1 MYIPVFTNVK
11 YVEPSG
17 LLTVNAQIYN
27 DTLNQ
32 SLRTCLSDNGWT
44 IPQLTQAQITTISAD
59 MPNGSVWYDITNNVF
74 VGKQNGTLVKFTTAV
89 WP

>member
-11 YVEPSG
+11 YVESSG